1 MKFSTKFIFSIVAVT
16 IIAAPLSGFVVFYSA
31 SALLRENLIH
41 NQLEFTQHTMDGI
54 DRILYN
60 AYVGIQIVASS
71 NTIKERLE
79 ILNKKDIADE
89 LAARYKKEI
98 LMRLEKY
105 FSFTGPWNLLFAV
118 DKDGMIVT
126 SDTEQEIG
134 TRLNDES
141 DNKLAYEAAMRGE
154 IYYSDLVI
162 PKSIGKPTIIFAAPV
177 RNEEKFGRPILGA
190 VVGYFVWHTVLQM
203 IDEADP
209 VLRLHLFNRDGII
222 IGDRPE
228 HRNRIL
234 QQRLGYLNL
243 VKKAFREKPSGSSIY
258 TDAHEADKTSV
269 LGSYVLQRGFLGYRG
284 SGWGLL
290 VEIPLDV
297 IFAPVHQMARNI
309 AIVVM
314 LVMGL
319 IAGIFNFIS
328 KKLTAPIAALTKT
341 TQALGRGDFNARAEV
356 TTQDEIGVLA
366 EAFNKMAQDLQ
377 KLRND
382 LVSSKDYTENII
394 KSMNE
399 SLIVINPEGDIE
411 SVNQAATDFLKYSK
425 EELIG
430 RPVGIIFEEEEEEEE
445 EEVFFVFKGKGLD
458 ELIQEGNISG
468 AETIL
473 RTRQGGKVPVLL
485 SGSVMRDE
493 NGVILGIVC
502 VASDI
507 AELKKAEAELK
518 QHRDHLED
526 LVKERTTALEKEINE
541 RKNAEQKIKIFSHA
555 VTGAIDAIAI
565 ADMQRIITYVNP
577 AMEELYGYEEGEMI
591 GKSTAVLNPVSE
603 RVKEM
608 ESAMIETARWAGE
621 ILQQKKS
628 GETFPA
634 LLSLSTVRDEK
645 GRPIAMMDA
654 VRDNT
659 ERVHAEKELRKKQ
672 AQLLQA
678 SKMAS
683 LGEISTGIAHEI
695 NQPLTYISGFIQTLA
710 RDIRE
715 NLLDFEEVKADLK
728 TSLRQVGRI
737 TDIIQ
742 HLRTF
747 GRSNAKLTE
756 LVCLKTVVNNT
767 LLLMGERI
775 RLRNIALIR
784 NVESHL
790 PAVRGNSNQLEQ
802 VFINLLQNATEAL
815 RNHIGNAEL
824 RVDISVSE
832 DRKTVIITIT
842 DNGEGIEQ
850 NHLDKIF
857 EPFFTTREV
866 GKGTGLGLSIVY
878 GIIREHRGTITCKSE
893 KNKGAAFTIT
903 LPTKG

>member
-1 MKFSTKFIFSIVAVT
+1 
-16 IIAAPLSGFVVFYSA
+16 
-31 SALLRENLIH
+31 
-41 NQLEFTQHTMDGI
+41 
-54 DRILYN
+54 
-60 AYVGIQIVASS
+60 
-71 NTIKERLE
+71 
-79 ILNKKDIADE
+79 
-89 LAARYKKEI
+89 
-98 LMRLEKY
+98 
-105 FSFTGPWNLLFAV
+105 
-118 DKDGMIVT
+118 
-126 SDTEQEIG
+126 
-134 TRLNDES
+134 
-141 DNKLAYEAAMRGE
+141 
-154 IYYSDLVI
+154 
-162 PKSIGKPTIIFAAPV
+162 
-177 RNEEKFGRPILGA
+177 
-190 VVGYFVWHTVLQM
+190 
-203 IDEADP
+203 
-209 VLRLHLFNRDGII
+209 
-222 IGDRPE
+222 
-228 HRNRIL
+228 
-234 QQRLGYLNL
+234 
-243 VKKAFREKPSGSSIY
+243 
-258 TDAHEADKTSV
+258 
-269 LGSYVLQRGFLGYRG
+269 
-284 SGWGLL
+284 
-290 VEIPLDV
+290 
-297 IFAPVHQMARNI
+297 
-309 AIVVM
+309 
-314 LVMGL
+314 
-319 IAGIFNFIS
+319 
-328 KKLTAPIAALTKT
+328 
-341 TQALGRGDFNARAEV
+341 
-356 TTQDEIGVLA
+356 
-366 EAFNKMAQDLQ
+366 
-377 KLRND
+377 
-382 LVSSKDYTENII
+382 
-394 KSMNE
+394 
-399 SLIVINPEGDIE
+399 
-411 SVNQAATDFLKYSK
+411 
-425 EELIG
+425 
-430 RPVGIIFEEEEEEEE
+430 
-445 EEVFFVFKGKGLD
+445 
-458 ELIQEGNISG
+458 
-468 AETIL
+468 
-473 RTRQGGKVPVLL
+473 
-485 SGSVMRDE
+485 MRDE